1 MLRKSELEAE
11 KKSIHAITKF
21 NSFKKHMIKE
31 LEENTTERH
40 MLIDEYEQDLM
51 KAVDELEDNLM
62 EIEMLLQDALK
73 DATDKFFDT
82 ISKQNVEI
90 QKLTTEFTTNV
101 INHSTIFNDN
111 LKVSALIDQTQFEQ
125 LVAEYDRTGT
135 TPVDDPE
142 FEMRCDLFDKEF
154 LVAQLDSTKD
164 FMEQKIQNYDT

>member
-90 QKLTTEFTTNV
+90 
-101 INHSTIFNDN
+101 
-111 LKVSALIDQTQFEQ
+111 
-125 LVAEYDRTGT
+125 
-135 TPVDDPE
+135 
-142 FEMRCDLFDKEF
+142 
-154 LVAQLDSTKD
+154 
-164 FMEQKIQNYDT
+164 